1 MWSQNDNNG
10 DGFDMMAMLM
20 MREFEFDAL
29 SLRIM
34 VECWGVGL

>member
-1 MWSQNDNNG
+1 MWSQNGKDA

-20 MREFEFDAL
+20 MRELEFDAL